1 MKSITLTASAL
12 AAAALLWQALPS
24 FAETPRRVAAP
35 TADITPANS
44 AGTETAVFAGGCFW
58 GVQGVFQ
65 HVTGVSNAASGYA
78 GGDAKTAR
86 YDAIGSGRTGHA
98 ESVRITYDP
107 QQISYG
113 KLLQIYFSVAHD
125 PTELNR
131 QGPDSGPQYRST
143 VFAQNGEQERVA
155 KAYIAQLDQA
165 KAFGKPI
172 ATTIEVGKP
181 FYLAE
186 DYHQNYLTLHPGQ
199 PYIMINDLP
208 KIDDLKKLFPEN
220 YTAKPAL
227 FPTGKT
233 S

>member
-24 FAETPRRVAAP
+24 FAQTPRRVAAP
-35 TADITPANS
+35 TVDITPANS